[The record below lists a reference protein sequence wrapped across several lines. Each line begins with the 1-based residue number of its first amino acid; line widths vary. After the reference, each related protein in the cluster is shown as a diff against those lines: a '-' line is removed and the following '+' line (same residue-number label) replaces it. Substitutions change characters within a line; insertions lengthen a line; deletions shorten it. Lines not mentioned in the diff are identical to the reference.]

1 MTSSQDFETDL
12 CRIAFNHGTDK
23 GTNGHFY
30 TAKYHELLKDK
41 RESMQKVMEIGID
54 RGWSLLM
61 WREYFPNATI
71 YGVDIDYNR
80 LINEPRI
87 KSKRCDQSDVR
98 SLFELAGWAGD
109 DFGLIVDDGSHVPE
123 HQILTARA
131 LGNLLAP
138 DGVYVIEDVGHPDLV
153 APAFPGC
160 EVFESRQGHCG
171 DDRLIILRRQ

>member
-1 MTSSQDFETDL
+1 MTTYQDFETDL

-41 RESMQKVMEIGID
+41 RETITKVMEIGID

-71 YGVDIDYNR
+71 YGADIDYNR

-87 KSKRCDQSDVR
+87 RSKRCDQSDVR
-98 SLFELAGWAGD
+98 SLYELIPWVGG

-123 HQILTARA
+123 HQILTAKA
-131 LGNLLAP
+131 LLPLLSP
-138 DGVYVIEDVGHPDLV
+138 DGVYVIEDVGHPDLIV
-153 APAFPGC
+153 PHFPGC
-160 EVFESRQGHCG
+160 EVYNSEKGHCG
-171 DDRLIILRRQ
+171 DDRLIIMRNP